1 MITLAN
7 ITKSLGGVSIL
18 KGVDLTIER
27 GDLAVIM
34 GPSGAGKTTLLHI
47 VGTLDAPDSG
57 TVQFEG
63 QDISGWNAKQLA
75 RFRNKTLGFVFQFH
89 NLLGELSA
97 LENAMLPAL
106 IAGQSNADARKAAL
120 VHLDYL
126 EMSHRL
132 QHKPHELSGGE
143 QQRVAMARA
152 LVNEPA
158 LVLADEPSGNL
169 DTRHAEELHLL
180 MKQLNQDKGQTFVVV
195 THNASLR
202 ALGNRHLDMID
213 GRLVNDERVAP

>member
-1 MITLAN
+1 MITLTD

-18 KGVDLTIER
+18 KGVHLTIER

-47 VGTLDAPDSG
+47 LGTLDTPDSG
-57 TVQFEG
+57 SVLFEG
-63 QDISGWNAKQLA
+63 QPISGWNAKQLA
-75 RFRNKTLGFVFQFH
+75 RFRNKSLGFVFQFH

-106 IAGQSNADARKAAL
+106 IAGRTTADARKAAL
-120 VHLDYL
+120 VHLEYL
-126 EMSHRL
+126 EMGHRL
-132 QHKPHELSGGE
+132 NHKPHELSGGE

-152 LVNEPA
+152 LVNDPA

-195 THNASLR
+195 THNSSLR

-213 GRLVNDERVAP
+213 GRLVRDERLNP

>member
-106 IAGQSNADARKAAL
+106 IAGQSHVDARKAAL

-152 LVNEPA
+152 LVNQPA

-202 ALGNRHLDMID
+202 AMGNRHLDMID